1 MVLKT
6 LHGLNKKMGRMLRVF
21 GFLAFGLIG
30 AVFATEIRSNFDETI
45 IRSANQMTDKTA
57 SQLLTQQ

>member
-1 MVLKT
+1 
-6 LHGLNKKMGRMLRVF
+6 MLRVF